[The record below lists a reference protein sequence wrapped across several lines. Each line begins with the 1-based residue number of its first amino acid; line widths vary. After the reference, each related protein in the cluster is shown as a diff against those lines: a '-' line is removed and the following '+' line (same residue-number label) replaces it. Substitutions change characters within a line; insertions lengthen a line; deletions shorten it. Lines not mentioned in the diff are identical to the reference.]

1 MIYYPSQTV
10 RYLIYEG
17 VKVPLLLSN
26 IAEMRRPMW
35 GKDEY
40 QIALVNVVTMKRGA
54 LKYSSRRVFLMTE
67 HDSEFIEA
75 TTINDIGQLG
85 DDDVILMDTS
95 DKMYG
100 FKRNQ

>member
-17 VKVPLLLSN
+17 AKVPLLLSN
-26 IAEMRRPMW
+26 IAEMRKPMW
-35 GKDEY
+35 GTDEY
-40 QIALVNVVTMKRGA
+40 KVALVNVVTMKRGA
-54 LKYSSRRVFLMTE
+54 LKFSSKRVFLMTE
-67 HDSEFIEA
+67 HNSEFIEA
-75 TTINDIGQLG
+75 TTIDDIEQLG
-85 DDDVILMDTS
+85 DDCVIVIDTS